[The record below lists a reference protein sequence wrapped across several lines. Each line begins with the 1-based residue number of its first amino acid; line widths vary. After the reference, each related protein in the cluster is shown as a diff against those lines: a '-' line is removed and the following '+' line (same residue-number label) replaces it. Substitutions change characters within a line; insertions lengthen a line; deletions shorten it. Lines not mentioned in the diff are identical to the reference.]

1 MEILFELLF
10 EGSFEIVKNR
20 KISKWIRY
28 PLFFVRNIFLLIIF
42 LIDFIGILLLFRKES
57 YSIYGGL
64 IFILFDIVLLASGIR
79 NFIKEYQSKKNKKWL
94 ERLFI
99 GFMEKIVIRNLVEND
114 IPDIADIQIERWK
127 NDYKGIIDNHY
138 LKLMIGIKLLK
149 KEKKIIK
156 KTVTL

>member
-28 PLFFVRNIFLLIIF
+28 PLFFLFAIFFLLIIF
-42 LIDFIGILLLFRKES
+42 LIGFIGILLLFRKES

-127 NDYKGIIDNHY
+127 ND
-138 LKLMIGIKLLK
+138 
-149 KEKKIIK
+149 
-156 KTVTL
+156 

>member
-79 NFIKEYQSKKNKKWL
+79 NFIKEYQSKKNKK
-94 ERLFI
+94 
-99 GFMEKIVIRNLVEND
+99 
-114 IPDIADIQIERWK
+114 
-127 NDYKGIIDNHY
+127 
-138 LKLMIGIKLLK
+138 
-149 KEKKIIK
+149 
-156 KTVTL
+156 

>member
-1 MEILFELLF
+1 
-10 EGSFEIVKNR
+10 
-20 KISKWIRY
+20 
-28 PLFFVRNIFLLIIF
+28 
-42 LIDFIGILLLFRKES
+42 
-57 YSIYGGL
+57 
-64 IFILFDIVLLASGIR
+64 
-79 NFIKEYQSKKNKKWL
+79 
-94 ERLFI
+94 
-99 GFMEKIVIRNLVEND
+99 MEKIVIRNLVEND